1 MEEKLFRLIL
11 VAAMICY
18 VAFLYPTST
27 RAEDTYPPDYT
38 QSTESEGGRRKSLDR
53 VFAVGAY
60 LTQKL
65 DEAGGEGSP
74 PCYRDC
80 MMGPLNRAIA
90 CVEANDSYASSE
102 SCEREAANK
111 MARCDPTCETRT
123 P

>member
-11 VAAMICY
+11 VAAMIGY

-27 RAEDTYPPDYT
+27 RAEDTYPPDYA

-65 DEAGGEGSP
+65 DDAGGE
-74 PCYRDC
+74 
-80 MMGPLNRAIA
+80 
-90 CVEANDSYASSE
+90 
-102 SCEREAANK
+102 
-111 MARCDPTCETRT
+111 
-123 P
+123 